1 MTNSQI
7 STETLD
13 ALRRIDSATVAN
25 AIEHFEVR
33 DPVSGYASM
42 ELRCQFPE
50 QEPMVGFAVTATQ
63 DTTSA
68 GDDRPNRLHDVLDM
82 VAAAPKPAVLAVQYT
97 GGDRMRSCLAGDMF
111 CSAWNLLA
119 LAGFSAD
126 NWTPQFGYW
135 QRPVTLDDG
144 GLNVLE

>member
-1 MTNSQI
+1 MTNPQI
-7 STETLD
+7 SAETIE

-33 DPVSGYASM
+33 DPVSGYASL

-50 QEPMVGFAVTATQ
+50 AEPMVGFAVTATQ

-82 VAAAPKPAVLAVQYT
+82 VAAAPKPVVLAVQYT
-97 GGDRMRSCLAGDMF
+97 GGTACAAVWRAT
-111 CSAWNLLA
+111 CSALRCRSWAGSALLRIWG
-119 LAGFSAD
+119 AGTFRA
-126 NWTPQFGYW
+126 
-135 QRPVTLDDG
+135 
-144 GLNVLE
+144 